1 MFLSS
6 LRFFVSPRY
15 LTALFSRA
23 TSAMNVSYTSSDEKY
38 GEEIKAFVVLHPGEK
53 AAAEEIVAFC
63 QAKLPNFLLPKY
75 VVFLE
80 AMPKSLVG
88 KILKTELRKM

>member
-1 MFLSS
+1 
-6 LRFFVSPRY
+6 VSE
-15 LTALFSRA
+15 AA
-23 TSAMNVSYTSSDEKY
+23 VIGVKDEKY

-53 AAAEEIVAFC
+53 AVAEDIVAFC